1 MKELVINPDNPKEEK
16 EEVKSQGQLDYEAG
30 KKFLD
35 NKDASLAANAF
46 HNALAEFE
54 KEKDENGIANA
65 SDKLGD
71 ICALRGDFDNAIK
84 HYDRAYAIC
93 EKQSDRF
100 SLFAIEKK
108 KARIAF
114 DAKQYDKAI
123 TLYLDILDEYTSL
136 SNPQGSVDTL
146 AIIAEIYLVKGDKA
160 KAADS
165 YRMIASIHRSF
176 KHNNI
181 AATFTAKAEE
191 VEKG

>member
-1 MKELVINPDNPKEEK
+1 MKEIVINPENKEEEK

-30 KKFLD
+30 QNFLET
-35 NKDASLAANAF
+35 KDASLAANAF

-71 ICALRGDFDNAIK
+71 ICAERGDFDNAGK

-93 EKQSDRF
+93 DKHSDRF

-108 KARIAF
+108 RAKIKF
-114 DAKQYDKAI
+114 DAKEYDKAI
-123 TLYLDILDEYTSL
+123 ALYLDILDEYSSL
-136 SNPQGSVDTL
+136 NNPQGSVETL
-146 AIIAEIYLVKGDKA
+146 ETIAEIYLAKEDKA

-165 YRMIASIHRSF
+165 YRMIASIHKSF
-176 KHNNI
+176 KHKTI
-181 AATFTAKAEE
+181 AATFIEKAEKI
-191 VEKG
+191 EKD